1 VLWEGRCVVENTEAG
16 IQRTLCDLRW
26 EWKCQCSRNKEESR
40 PDSRFDKGKDR
51 IETKE
56 MHSTSQWSSLFNPFH
71 IHGFITKLKSY
82 CISML

>member
-26 EWKCQCSRNKEESR
+26 GWKCQCSRNKEESR

-56 MHSTSQWSSLFNPFH
+56 IRSTS
-71 IHGFITKLKSY
+71 
-82 CISML
+82 